1 MQHVA
6 NSFAVNED
14 ELSKKHWLCQIML
27 LLSFSCFLFF
37 FTSFLKPLWG
47 LTRILLFPPVSNL
60 IRTGGSVKP
69 WHLKGFC
76 EADAH
81 RLWIDNDTLINSNPF
96 WLTGPIYSRSDWF
109 GQDVPAGESQLGAD
123 LEKTVKGSAS
133 TMDEG
138 SPPFF
143 SPFLLPIYISL
154 SPLLDTTALH
164 W

>member
-1 MQHVA
+1 M
-6 NSFAVNED
+6 S
-14 ELSKKHWLCQIML
+14 CQTNTDCVKNASALIL
-27 LLSFSCFLFF
+27 LFPFF

-69 WHLKGFC
+69 WHLKGGGFC

-81 RLWIDNDTLINSNPF
+81 RLGIDNDTLINSNPF
-96 WLTGPIYSRSDWF
+96 WLTGPIYSRSDRF

-138 SPPFF
+138 SPSPSSFF

-164 W
+164 R